1 MSNWQLPEGIDELTG
16 EQAVTFESIR
26 RRLLDLYQSWG
37 YELVVPPM
45 VEYIESLILTSISV
59 DQKTF
64 KFLDSSSG
72 RMLGVHSDITP
83 QIARI
88 DSKRSKPDKTDRYCY
103 INAILQTKAD
113 DFYASRSPIQAGAE
127 LYGYKGI
134 EADIEVIELMLASL
148 SILNTQGLTLSLG
161 NTAIFN
167 ALCEATELDK
177 QDIAT
182 LRDIFKR
189 KSIPDL
195 DTFLKDNAIKEADKF
210 SALIS
215 LDGDSQVLDRA
226 LKVFADFPMVVE
238 AINDLI
244 KLNKVFNGNGVNL
257 MFDLGEVKAY
267 EYHNGIVFAAYHPSY
282 SKALAQGGRYN
293 GLSQSLGVSRDAT
306 GFSFDLKFLIQNQKS
321 NSIISKV
328 SKVLNVPTSD
338 DPELKAFINDLRL
351 QGFIVSQDFTNS
363 NNLDVNKVDGKWAL
377 KD

>member
-45 VEYIESLILTSISV
+45 VEYIESLILTSNSV

-103 INAILQTKAD
+103 INAILKTKAD

-148 SILNTQGLTLSLG
+148 SILNIHGLTLSLG

-195 DTFLKDNAIKEADKF
+195 DTFLKDNAIKDADKF

-215 LDGDSQVLDRA
+215 LDGDDQVLDRA

-244 KLNKVFNGNGVNL
+244 KLNKVFNGNGINL

-321 NSIISKV
+321 NPIKSKI
-328 SKVLNVPTSD
+328 LNVPTSD

>member
-45 VEYIESLILTSISV
+45 VEYIESLILTSNSV

-215 LDGDSQVLDRA
+215 LDGDDQVLDRA
-226 LKVFADFPMVVE
+226 LKVFADFPSVVE

-321 NSIISKV
+321 NPIK

-363 NNLDVNKVDGKWAL
+363 NNLDVKKVDGKWAL

>member
-1 MSNWQLPEGIDELTG
+1 MNNWQLPEGIDELTG

-45 VEYIESLILTSISV
+45 VEYSESLILTSNSV

-72 RMLGVHSDITP
+72 RMLGIHSDITP

-88 DSKRSKPDKTDRYCY
+88 DSKRSEPDKTDRYCY
-103 INAILQTKAD
+103 INAILKTKAD

-148 SILNTQGLTLSLG
+148 SMLNIQGLTLSLG

-195 DTFLKDNAIKEADKF
+195 DIFLKDNAIKEADKF

-215 LDGDSQVLDRA
+215 LDGDDQVLDRA
-226 LKVFADFPMVVE
+226 LKVFADFPKVVE

-244 KLNKVFNGNGVNL
+244 KLNKVFNDSGVNL

-293 GLSQSLGVSRDAT
+293 GLSQSLGVLRDAT

-321 NSIISKV
+321 NPIKSKI
-328 SKVLNVPTSD
+328 LNVPTSD
-338 DPELKAFINDLRL
+338 DPKLKAFINDLRL

-363 NNLDVNKVDGKWAL
+363 NNLDVKVVDGKWAL

>member
-45 VEYIESLILTSISV
+45 VEYIESLILTSSSV

-103 INAILQTKAD
+103 INAILKTKAD
-113 DFYASRSPIQAGAE
+113 DFYTSRSPIQAGAE

-148 SILNTQGLTLSLG
+148 SILNIQGLTLSLG

-167 ALCEATELDK
+167 ALCEAAELDK
-177 QDIAT
+177 QNIAT

-189 KSIPDL
+189 KSLPDL
-195 DTFLKDNAIKEADKF
+195 DVFLKDNTIKEADKF

-215 LDGDSQVLDRA
+215 LDGDDQVLDRA
-226 LKVFADFPMVVE
+226 LKVFADFPSVVE

-306 GFSFDLKFLIQNQKS
+306 GFSFDLKFLIQKQKS
-321 NSIISKV
+321 NPIKSKI
-328 SKVLNVPTSD
+328 LNVPTSD

-351 QGFIVSQDFTNS
+351 QGFIVNQDFTNS

>member
-1 MSNWQLPEGIDELTG
+1 MNNWQLPEGIDELTG

-45 VEYIESLILTSISV
+45 VEYIESLILTSNSV

-103 INAILQTKAD
+103 INAILKTKAD
-113 DFYASRSPIQAGAE
+113 DFYTSRSPIQAGAE

-148 SILNTQGLTLSLG
+148 SILDIQGLTLSLG

-167 ALCEATELDK
+167 ALCEATELEK

-195 DTFLKDNAIKEADKF
+195 DIFLKDNAIKEADKF

-215 LDGDSQVLDRA
+215 LDGDDQVLDRA
-226 LKVFADFPMVVE
+226 LKVFADFPSVVE

-244 KLNKVFNGNGVNL
+244 ELNKVFNGNGINL

-267 EYHNGIVFAAYHPSY
+267 EYHNGIVFAVYHPNY

-293 GLSQSLGVSRDAT
+293 GLSQSFGVSRDAT

-321 NSIISKV
+321 NPIKSKI
-328 SKVLNVPTSD
+328 LNVPTSD

>member
-45 VEYIESLILTSISV
+45 VEYIESLILTSSSV

-64 KFLDSSSG
+64 KFLDSNSG

-103 INAILQTKAD
+103 INAILKTKAD

-148 SILNTQGLTLSLG
+148 SILNIQGLTLSLG

-167 ALCEATELDK
+167 ALCESTELEK
-177 QDIAT
+177 QDIET

-195 DTFLKDNAIKEADKF
+195 NIFLKDNAIKEAEKF

-215 LDGDSQVLDRA
+215 LDGDNQVLDRA
-226 LKVFADFPMVVE
+226 LKVFADFPSVVE

-244 KLNKVFNGNGVNL
+244 KLNKVFNGNGINL

-267 EYHNGIVFAAYHPSY
+267 EYHNGIVFAAYHPNY

-321 NSIISKV
+321 NPIKSKI
-328 SKVLNVPTSD
+328 LNVPTSD

>member
-1 MSNWQLPEGIDELTG
+1 MNNWQLPEGIDELTG

-45 VEYIESLILTSISV
+45 VEYIESLILTSSSV

-103 INAILQTKAD
+103 INAILKTKAD
-113 DFYASRSPIQAGAE
+113 DFYTSRSPIQAGAE

-148 SILNTQGLTLSLG
+148 SILNIQGLTLSLG

-189 KSIPDL
+189 KSVPDL
-195 DTFLKDNAIKEADKF
+195 DAFLKDNTIKEADKF
-210 SALIS
+210 STLIS
-215 LDGDSQVLDRA
+215 LDGNDQVLDRA
-226 LKVFADFPMVVE
+226 LKVFAGFPSVVE

-244 KLNKVFNGNGVNL
+244 KLNKVFNGNGINL

-306 GFSFDLKFLIQNQKS
+306 GFSFDLKFLIQKQKS
-321 NSIISKV
+321 NPIKSKI
-328 SKVLNVPTSD
+328 LNVPTSD

>member
-1 MSNWQLPEGIDELTG
+1 MNNWQLPEGIDELTG

-45 VEYIESLILTSISV
+45 VEYVESLILTSNSV

-72 RMLGVHSDITP
+72 RMLGIHSDITP

-113 DFYASRSPIQAGAE
+113 DFYASRSPIQAGVE

-148 SILNTQGLTLSLG
+148 SILKTQGLTLSLG

-167 ALCEATELDK
+167 ALCEATELDT
-177 QDIAT
+177 QDITT

-189 KSIPDL
+189 KSVPDL
-195 DTFLKDNAIKEADKF
+195 DAFLKDNTIKEADKF
-210 SALIS
+210 RALIS
-215 LDGDSQVLDRA
+215 LDGNDQILDRA
-226 LKVFADFPMVVE
+226 LKVFADFPSVVE

-244 KLNKVFNGNGVNL
+244 KLNKVFNGNGINL

-267 EYHNGIVFAAYHPSY
+267 EYHNGVVFAAYHPSY

-321 NSIISKV
+321 NPIKSKI
-328 SKVLNVPTSD
+328 LNVPTSD

-363 NNLDVNKVDGKWAL
+363 NNPDVKKVDGKWAL

>member
-1 MSNWQLPEGIDELTG
+1 MNNWQLPEGIDELTG

-45 VEYIESLILTSISV
+45 VEYSESLILTSNSV

-72 RMLGVHSDITP
+72 RMLGIHSDITP

-88 DSKRSKPDKTDRYCY
+88 DSKRSEPDKTDRYCY
-103 INAILQTKAD
+103 INAILKTKAD
-113 DFYASRSPIQAGAE
+113 DFYTSRSPIQAGAE

-148 SILNTQGLTLSLG
+148 SMLNIQGLTLSLG

-177 QDIAT
+177 QVIAT

-215 LDGDSQVLDRA
+215 LDGDNQVLDRA
-226 LKVFADFPMVVE
+226 LKVFAGFPSVVE

-293 GLSQSLGVSRDAT
+293 GLSQSLGVLRDAT

-321 NSIISKV
+321 NPIKSKI
-328 SKVLNVPTSD
+328 LNVPTSD
-338 DPELKAFINDLRL
+338 DPKLKAFINDLRL

-363 NNLDVNKVDGKWAL
+363 NNLDVKVVDGKWAL

>member
-45 VEYIESLILTSISV
+45 VEYIESLILTSNSV

-103 INAILQTKAD
+103 INAILKTKAD

-148 SILNTQGLTLSLG
+148 SILNIQGLTLSLG

-195 DTFLKDNAIKEADKF
+195 DAFLKDNAIKEADKF

-215 LDGDSQVLDRA
+215 LDGDDQVLDRA

-267 EYHNGIVFAAYHPSY
+267 EYHNGIVFAAYHPNY

-321 NSIISKV
+321 NPIK

>member
-1 MSNWQLPEGIDELTG
+1 MNNWQLPEGIDELTG

-45 VEYIESLILTSISV
+45 VEYIESLILTSNSV

-64 KFLDSSSG
+64 KFLDSISG

-88 DSKRSKPDKTDRYCY
+88 DSKRSEPDKTDRYCY
-103 INAILQTKAD
+103 INAILKTKAD
-113 DFYASRSPIQAGAE
+113 DFYTSRSPIQAGAE
-127 LYGYKGI
+127 IYGYKGI
-134 EADIEVIELMLASL
+134 EADIEIIELMLASL
-148 SILNTQGLTLSLG
+148 SILNIQGLTLSLG

-177 QDIAT
+177 QVIAT

-189 KSIPDL
+189 KSVPDL
-195 DTFLKDNAIKEADKF
+195 DVFLVDNAIKEADKF

-215 LDGDSQVLDRA
+215 LDGNDQVLDRA
-226 LKVFADFPMVVE
+226 LKVFAGFPSVVE

-321 NSIISKV
+321 NLIK

-363 NNLDVNKVDGKWAL
+363 NNLDIKKVGGKWAL

>member
-1 MSNWQLPEGIDELTG
+1 MNNWQLPEGIDELTG

-45 VEYIESLILTSISV
+45 VEYVESLILTSNSV

-103 INAILQTKAD
+103 INAILKTKAD

-195 DTFLKDNAIKEADKF
+195 DDFLKDNVIKEADKF

-215 LDGDSQVLDRA
+215 LDGDDQVLDRA
-226 LKVFADFPMVVE
+226 LKVFADFPMIVE

-321 NSIISKV
+321 DPKKSKI
-328 SKVLNVPTSD
+328 LNVPTSD

-351 QGFIVSQDFTNS
+351 QGFIVRQDFTNS

>member
-45 VEYIESLILTSISV
+45 VEYIESLILTSNSV

-103 INAILQTKAD
+103 INAILKTKAD

-148 SILNTQGLTLSLG
+148 SILNIQGLTLSLG

-167 ALCEATELDK
+167 ALCESTELEK
-177 QDIAT
+177 QDIET

-195 DTFLKDNAIKEADKF
+195 NIFLKDNAIKEAEKF

-215 LDGDSQVLDRA
+215 LDGDNQVLDRA
-226 LKVFADFPMVVE
+226 LKVFADFPSVVE

-244 KLNKVFNGNGVNL
+244 KLNKVFNGNGINL

-267 EYHNGIVFAAYHPSY
+267 EYHNGIVFAAYHPNY

-321 NSIISKV
+321 NPIKSKI
-328 SKVLNVPTSD
+328 LNVPTSD

>member
-1 MSNWQLPEGIDELTG
+1 MNNWQLPEGIDELTG

-45 VEYIESLILTSISV
+45 VEYIESLILTSSSV

-103 INAILQTKAD
+103 INAILKTKAD
-113 DFYASRSPIQAGAE
+113 DFYTSRSPIQAGAE

-148 SILNTQGLTLSLG
+148 SILNIQGLTLSLG

-215 LDGDSQVLDRA
+215 LDGDYQVLDRA
-226 LKVFADFPMVVE
+226 LKVFADFPKVVE

-267 EYHNGIVFAAYHPSY
+267 EYHNGVVFAAYHPSY

-321 NSIISKV
+321 NSIK
-328 SKVLNVPTSD
+328 SKVLSAPTSD
-338 DPELKAFINDLRL
+338 DPNLKAFIKDLRL

-363 NNLDVNKVDGKWAL
+363 NNLDVKKVDGKWAL

>member
-1 MSNWQLPEGIDELTG
+1 MNNWQLPEGIDELTG

-45 VEYIESLILTSISV
+45 VEYIESLILTSSSV

-103 INAILQTKAD
+103 INAILKTKAD

-148 SILNTQGLTLSLG
+148 SILNIQGLTLSLG

-195 DTFLKDNAIKEADKF
+195 DTFLKDNEIKEADKF

-215 LDGDSQVLDRA
+215 LDGDDQVLDRA
-226 LKVFADFPMVVE
+226 LKVFADFPRVVE

-321 NSIISKV
+321 NPIK

-351 QGFIVSQDFTNS
+351 QGFIVSQDFANS
-363 NNLDVNKVDGKWAL
+363 NNLDVKKVDGKWAL

>member
-1 MSNWQLPEGIDELTG
+1 MNNWQLPEGIDELTG

-45 VEYIESLILTSISV
+45 VEYIESLILTSNSV

-72 RMLGVHSDITP
+72 RMLGIHSDITP

-88 DSKRSKPDKTDRYCY
+88 DSKRSEPDKTDRYCY
-103 INAILQTKAD
+103 INAILKTKAD

-148 SILNTQGLTLSLG
+148 SMLNIQGLTLSLG

-167 ALCEATELDK
+167 ALCEATELGK
-177 QDIAT
+177 QDIAS

-189 KSIPDL
+189 KSVPDL
-195 DTFLKDNAIKEADKF
+195 DAFLKDNAIKGADKF

-215 LDGDSQVLDRA
+215 LDGDDQVLDRA
-226 LKVFADFPMVVE
+226 LKVFADFPMVVK

-244 KLNKVFNGNGVNL
+244 KLNKVFNGNGLNL

-321 NSIISKV
+321 NPIKSKI
-328 SKVLNVPTSD
+328 LNVPTSD

>member
-16 EQAVTFESIR
+16 EQAFVFESVR
-26 RRLLDLYQSWG
+26 RCLLDLYQSWG

-45 VEYIESLILTSISV
+45 VEYIESLILTSNSV

-64 KFLDSSSG
+64 KFLDSNSG

-88 DSKRSKPDKTDRYCY
+88 DSKRSKPNKTDRYCY
-103 INAILQTKAD
+103 INAILKTQAD
-113 DFYASRSPIQAGAE
+113 DFYATRSPIQAGAE

-134 EADIEVIELMLASL
+134 EADIEVIELMVASL
-148 SILNTQGLTLSLG
+148 SILNIQGLTLSLG

-195 DTFLKDNAIKEADKF
+195 DTFLADHAIKEADKF

-215 LDGDSQVLDRA
+215 LDGDDQVLDRA
-226 LKVFADFPMVVE
+226 LKVFAGFSSVVE

-244 KLNKVFNGNGVNL
+244 KLNKVFNGNGINL

-267 EYHNGIVFAAYHPSY
+267 EYHNGIVFAAYHSNC

-293 GLSQSLGVSRDAT
+293 GLSQSFGISRDAT
-306 GFSFDLKFLIQNQKS
+306 GFSFDLKFLIQHQISNPIKS
-321 NSIISKV
+321 KI
-328 SKVLNVPTSD
+328 LNVPTSD
-338 DPELKAFINDLRL
+338 DPEFKAFINDLRL
-351 QGFIVSQDFTNS
+351 QGFIVRQDFTSS
-363 NNLDVNKVDGKWAL
+363 NNLDIKKIDGKWAL

>member
-1 MSNWQLPEGIDELTG
+1 MNNWQLPEGIDELTG

-45 VEYIESLILTSISV
+45 VEYIESLILTSNSV

-72 RMLGVHSDITP
+72 RMLGIHSDITP

-103 INAILQTKAD
+103 INAILKTKAD
-113 DFYASRSPIQAGAE
+113 DFYTSRSPIQAGAE

-148 SILNTQGLTLSLG
+148 SILNIQGLTLSLG

-215 LDGDSQVLDRA
+215 LDGNDQVLDRA

-267 EYHNGIVFAAYHPSY
+267 EYHNGVVFAAYHPSY

-321 NSIISKV
+321 IPIKL
-328 SKVLNVPTSD
+328 KVLNVPTSD

-363 NNLDVNKVDGKWAL
+363 NNLDVKKVDGKWVL

>member
-1 MSNWQLPEGIDELTG
+1 
-16 EQAVTFESIR
+16 
-26 RRLLDLYQSWG
+26 
-37 YELVVPPM
+37 
-45 VEYIESLILTSISV
+45 
-59 DQKTF
+59 
-64 KFLDSSSG
+64 
-72 RMLGVHSDITP
+72 MLGIHSDITP

-103 INAILQTKAD
+103 INAILKTKAD
-113 DFYASRSPIQAGAE
+113 DFYTSRSPIQAGAE

-134 EADIEVIELMLASL
+134 EADIEVIELMLSSL
-148 SILNTQGLTLSLG
+148 SILNIQGLTLSLG

-167 ALCEATELDK
+167 ALCEAIELDK

-215 LDGDSQVLDRA
+215 LDGDDQVLDRA
-226 LKVFADFPMVVE
+226 LKVFADFPKVVE

-244 KLNKVFNGNGVNL
+244 KLNKVFNGNEVNL

-267 EYHNGIVFAAYHPSY
+267 EYHNGVVFAAYHPSY

-321 NSIISKV
+321 NSIK
-328 SKVLNVPTSD
+328 SKVLSAPTSD
-338 DPELKAFINDLRL
+338 DPNLKAFIKDLRL

-363 NNLDVNKVDGKWAL
+363 NNLDVKKVGGKWAL
-377 KD
+377 KE

>member
-1 MSNWQLPEGIDELTG
+1 MNNWQLPEGIDELTG

-45 VEYIESLILTSISV
+45 VEYSESLVLTSNSV

-72 RMLGVHSDITP
+72 RMLGIHSDITP

-88 DSKRSKPDKTDRYCY
+88 DSKRSEPGKTDRYCY
-103 INAILQTKAD
+103 INAILKTKAD

-148 SILNTQGLTLSLG
+148 SMLNIQGLTLSLG

-177 QDIAT
+177 QVIAT

-215 LDGDSQVLDRA
+215 LDGDNQVLDRA
-226 LKVFADFPMVVE
+226 LKVFAGFPSVIE

-293 GLSQSLGVSRDAT
+293 GLSQSLGVLRDAT

-321 NSIISKV
+321 NPIKSKI
-328 SKVLNVPTSD
+328 LNVPTSD
-338 DPELKAFINDLRL
+338 DPKLKAFINDLRL
-351 QGFIVSQDFTNS
+351 QGFIVRQDFTNS
-363 NNLDVNKVDGKWAL
+363 NNLDVKVIDGKWAL

>member
-1 MSNWQLPEGIDELTG
+1 MDNWQLPEGIDELTG
-16 EQAVTFESIR
+16 RQAVTFESIR
-26 RRLLDLYQSWG
+26 RRLLDLYQSCG

-45 VEYIESLILTSISV
+45 VEYIESLILTSNSV

-88 DSKRSKPDKTDRYCY
+88 DSKRSKPDQIDRYCY

-113 DFYASRSPIQAGAE
+113 DFYSSRSPIQAGAE

-148 SILNTQGLTLSLG
+148 SILNIQGLTLSLG

-167 ALCEATELDK
+167 ALCEATELNN
-177 QDIAT
+177 QDIAI

-195 DTFLKDNAIKEADKF
+195 DVFLTDNSIQEADKF
-210 SALIS
+210 SSLIS
-215 LDGDSQVLDRA
+215 LDGDDQVLDRA
-226 LKVFADFPMVVE
+226 LKEFADFSKVVE

-267 EYHNGIVFAAYHPSY
+267 EYHNGVVFAAYHPSY

-321 NSIISKV
+321 NSIK
-328 SKVLNVPTSD
+328 SKVLSAPVSD
-338 DPELKAFINDLRL
+338 DPELKAFIKDLRL

-363 NNLDVNKVDGKWAL
+363 NNLDVKKVDGKWVL
-377 KD
+377 KE

>member
-45 VEYIESLILTSISV
+45 VEYIESLILTSNSV

-64 KFLDSSSG
+64 KFLDSNSG

-103 INAILQTKAD
+103 INAILKTKAD

-148 SILNTQGLTLSLG
+148 SILNIQGLTLSLG

-167 ALCEATELDK
+167 ALCEVTELDK

-189 KSIPDL
+189 KSVPDL
-195 DTFLKDNAIKEADKF
+195 DAFLKDNTIKEAV
-210 SALIS
+210 SYTHLT
-215 LDGDSQVLDRA
+215 LPTNR
-226 LKVFADFPMVVE
+226 
-238 AINDLI
+238 
-244 KLNKVFNGNGVNL
+244 
-257 MFDLGEVKAY
+257 EV
-267 EYHNGIVFAAYHPSY
+267 
-282 SKALAQGGRYN
+282 
-293 GLSQSLGVSRDAT
+293 
-306 GFSFDLKFLIQNQKS
+306 
-321 NSIISKV
+321 
-328 SKVLNVPTSD
+328 
-338 DPELKAFINDLRL
+338 
-351 QGFIVSQDFTNS
+351 
-363 NNLDVNKVDGKWAL
+363 
-377 KD
+377 

>member
-1 MSNWQLPEGIDELTG
+1 MSNWQLHEGIDELTG

-45 VEYIESLILTSISV
+45 VEYIESLILTSNSV

-64 KFLDSSSG
+64 KFLDSNSG

-148 SILNTQGLTLSLG
+148 SILNIQGLTLSLG
-161 NTAIFN
+161 NTEIFN

-195 DTFLKDNAIKEADKF
+195 DTFLADHAIKEADKF

-215 LDGDSQVLDRA
+215 LDGNDQVLDRA

-244 KLNKVFNGNGVNL
+244 KLNKVFKGNGINL

-267 EYHNGIVFAAYHPSY
+267 EYHNGIVFAAYHPGY

-321 NSIISKV
+321 NPIK

-363 NNLDVNKVDGKWAL
+363 NNLDVKKVDGKWAL

>member
-45 VEYIESLILTSISV
+45 VEYIESLILTSNSV

-113 DFYASRSPIQAGAE
+113 DFYTSRSPIQAGAE

-148 SILNTQGLTLSLG
+148 SILNIQDLTLSLG

-167 ALCEATELDK
+167 ALCEAAELDK
-177 QDIAT
+177 QNIAT

-189 KSIPDL
+189 KSLPDL
-195 DTFLKDNAIKEADKF
+195 DVFLKDNTIKEADKF

-215 LDGDSQVLDRA
+215 LDGDDQVLDRA
-226 LKVFADFPMVVE
+226 LKVFADFPSVVE

-244 KLNKVFNGNGVNL
+244 KLNKVFNGNGLNL

-293 GLSQSLGVSRDAT
+293 GLSQSFGFSRDAT

-321 NSIISKV
+321 NPIKSKI
-328 SKVLNVPTSD
+328 LNVPTSD

>member
-1 MSNWQLPEGIDELTG
+1 MNNWQLPEGIDELTG

-45 VEYIESLILTSISV
+45 VEYIESLILTSNSV

-113 DFYASRSPIQAGAE
+113 DFYTSRSPIQAGAE

-148 SILNTQGLTLSLG
+148 SILNIQGLTLSLG

-189 KSIPDL
+189 KSVPDL
-195 DTFLKDNAIKEADKF
+195 DAFLKDNAIKEADKF

-215 LDGDSQVLDRA
+215 LDGDDQVLDRA

-321 NSIISKV
+321 NLIKSKI
-328 SKVLNVPTSD
+328 LNVPTSD

-363 NNLDVNKVDGKWAL
+363 NNLDVKKVDGKWAL

>member
-37 YELVVPPM
+37 YELVIPPM
-45 VEYIESLILTSISV
+45 VEYVESLILTSSSV

-88 DSKRSKPDKTDRYCY
+88 DSKRSKPDQIDRYCY

-113 DFYASRSPIQAGAE
+113 DFYSSRSPIQAGAE

-148 SILNTQGLTLSLG
+148 SILNIQGLTLSLG

-167 ALCEATELDK
+167 ALCEATELNN
-177 QDIAT
+177 QDIAI

-195 DTFLKDNAIKEADKF
+195 DVFLTDNSIQEADKF
-210 SALIS
+210 SSLIS
-215 LDGDSQVLDRA
+215 LDGDDQVLDRA
-226 LKVFADFPMVVE
+226 LKEFADFSKVVE

-244 KLNKVFNGNGVNL
+244 KLNKVFNGNGVNI

-267 EYHNGIVFAAYHPSY
+267 EYQNGVVFAAYHQSY
-282 SKALAQGGRYN
+282 SKALEQGGRYN

-321 NSIISKV
+321 NSIK
-328 SKVLNVPTSD
+328 SKVLSVPTSD
-338 DPELKAFINDLRL
+338 DPNLKAFIKDLRL

-363 NNLDVNKVDGKWAL
+363 NNLDIKKVGGKWAL
-377 KD
+377 KE

>member
-1 MSNWQLPEGIDELTG
+1 MNNWQLPEGIDELTG

-45 VEYIESLILTSISV
+45 VEYIESLILTSNSV

-103 INAILQTKAD
+103 INAILKTKAD

-215 LDGDSQVLDRA
+215 LDGDDQVLDRA
-226 LKVFADFPMVVE
+226 LKVFADFPKVVE

-321 NSIISKV
+321 NPIKSKI
-328 SKVLNVPTSD
+328 LNVPTSD